1 MALRFFAAALLGRSG
16 PLVVQ
21 AKWLHRSLSPQAG
34 TQDTV
39 WAGLFPGILLG
50 LGATLAFGKGGL
62 IFASGLIL
70 VLMGAPLFLAI
81 GVAAL
86 SCVAL
91 IQNITPDH
99 IAKDMF
105 EAVKKPE
112 LLAIP
117 FFVLAGNIMTQGTI
131 AKRLVNV
138 AKAAMGRTPGGWGWP
153 PSSPA

>member
-1 MALRFFAAALLGRSG
+1 
-16 PLVVQ
+16 
-21 AKWLHRSLSPQAG
+21 
-34 TQDTV
+34 
-39 WAGLFPGILLG
+39 
-50 LGATLAFGKGGL
+50 
-62 IFASGLIL
+62 
-70 VLMGAPLFLAI
+70 MGAPLFLAI

-138 AKAAMGRTPGGWGWP
+138 AKAAMGRTPGGLGLATIFACVIFAAISG
-153 PSSPA
+153 SSPVTVIAVGGIMPHAGA